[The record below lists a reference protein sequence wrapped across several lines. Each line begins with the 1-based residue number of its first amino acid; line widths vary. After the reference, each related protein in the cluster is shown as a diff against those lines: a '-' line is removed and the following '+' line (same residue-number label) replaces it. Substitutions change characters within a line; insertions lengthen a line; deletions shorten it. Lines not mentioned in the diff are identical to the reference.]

1 MEERTMKEA
10 DYEKQLLLQKIDA
23 NRKVF
28 RLELEAVGHAVSPIT
43 ELAGAVTS
51 LYSHSGSLLRS
62 VYALLKVAS

>member
-1 MEERTMKEA
+1 MKQAEHER
-10 DYEKQLLLQKIDA
+10 QLLLQKIDA

-43 ELAGAVTS
+43 DLASSVTS
-51 LYSHSGSLLRS
+51 LFGQSGSLLRS